1 VAASRVAVVG
11 AGLAGLAAGFDLAKA
26 GFEVELFER
35 SRLLGGRATSF
46 VIDGIEVDNGQ
57 HVFLGCC
64 TEFLRFVD
72 RIGMSSLVR
81 MQERFDALV
90 FSRDGVAS
98 RLRAVGLPAP
108 WHLVGSFLGY
118 RHLAWRD
125 KLRLARTLKAAETPP
140 CEGSFAQWLA
150 LHGEREEAL
159 RSFWRPFFIP
169 ALNAPLEDVSAA
181 DAIFV
186 LSTAFLNG
194 AEAARFG
201 YATVPLARFAAKAAE
216 SVARVHLSAPV
227 TGLSYSRTHGE
238 VDGIILD
245 DGQRRA
251 FDAVVLALAPPQ
263 LSRVA
268 GDATQIGLPALDGY
282 KPYPIVDVHLWH
294 DRGRLGFDFAAVLD
308 SPLQWIFEKGSGYL
322 CCSLSDARSYVS
334 MPAVEVSQRCWEEIK
349 RAIPALHGATL
360 VRSAVTRN
368 AEATYLP
375 APTQRR
381 PGPQTSF
388 PNLAIAGS
396 WTDTGWPD
404 TMESAVRSGVAA
416 ARLLA
421 GALGSVAIVA

>member
-1 VAASRVAVVG
+1 MAASRVAVVG

>member
-1 VAASRVAVVG
+1 M
-11 AGLAGLAAGFDLAKA
+11 
-26 GFEVELFER
+26 FER

-46 VIDGIEVDNGQ
+46 VVDGIEVDNGQ

-72 RIGMSSLVR
+72 RIGMSSFVH
-81 MQERFDALV
+81 MQDRFDALV

-125 KLRLARTLKAAETPP
+125 KLRLARTLKAAETTPS
-140 CEGSFAQWLA
+140 EGSFAQWLA
-150 LHGEREEAL
+150 LQGEREEAL

-181 DAIFV
+181 DATFV

-194 AEAARFG
+194 PGAARFG
-201 YATVPLARFAAKAAE
+201 YATLPLAHFAAKAAA
-216 SVARVHLSAPV
+216 SLARVHLSAPV
-227 TGLSYSRTHGE
+227 IGLSYSRTHGAVE
-238 VDGIILD
+238 GIILD
-245 DGQRRA
+245 DGQRLA
-251 FDAVVLALAPPQ
+251 FDGVVLALAPPQ

-308 SPLQWIFEKGSGYL
+308 SPLQWIFEKHSGYL

-334 MPAVEVSQRCWEEIK
+334 MPAAEVSQRCWEEIK
-349 RAIPALHGATL
+349 RAIPALHGAAL

-368 AEATYLP
+368 PEATYL
-375 APTQRR
+375 ASPTQRR

-388 PNLAIAGS
+388 PNLAVAGS

-404 TMESAVRSGVAA
+404 TMESAVRSGLAA
-416 ARLLA
+416 ARVVA